1 MNKKAFFFSVELYYK
16 EQNVVCNFKKI
27 PDLLKE
33 IIDTNG
39 IVNDGITT
47 LDLTGVAE
55 SLHTMLDVYRYK
67 DNYFLLE
74 HPNKDQPELLLGEI
88 MIRKLQSRYYRDI
101 VRTKKVL
108 NYTHIFM

>member
-27 PDLLKE
+27 HDLLKE

-47 LDLTGVAE
+47 LDLTGC
-55 SLHTMLDVYRYK
+55 
-67 DNYFLLE
+67 
-74 HPNKDQPELLLGEI
+74 G
-88 MIRKLQSRYYRDI
+88 
-101 VRTKKVL
+101 
-108 NYTHIFM
+108 